1 LRSAARGSAVAL
13 QVANATDQS
22 PGLWAPS
29 TPSSVIEHDVE
40 VAELSPTVVRVANRT
55 LLRLIV
61 NAQVPGTMWIHVP
74 PTETS
79 RCAGE

>member
-1 LRSAARGSAVAL
+1 
-13 QVANATDQS
+13 
-22 PGLWAPS
+22 
-29 TPSSVIEHDVE
+29 VIEHDVD